1 MRVGHG
7 SPRFQEYGDLY
18 PQSKRLQNELCEY
31 FILITRL
38 CSRAVVFVNKPL
50 ISQLSFSIV
59 NTFDSEFGPFELSLG
74 KSAQNI
80 RDEAS
85 IASKQLQNEEIKE
98 NSRFRAL
105 ATEFSDSAS
114 QGLLAAKYLK
124 KRKKK
129 LRFLTACS
137 TYNHQTAWKQARK
150 KGDTNWVLDR
160 EPYRNWKLGK
170 TSSTLWCTGV
180 LGSGKTVL
188 TANIIDDLNLSGP
201 TVFVAYFF
209 CRYDEPESLKTRTI
223 MGSIGKQIFE
233 GVSCDNS
240 DELMQHEGENL
251 DTEKIMQRLQQLMIP
266 KPSKNFIVIDGLDEC
281 EESEAREL
289 LSYLKQVLEF
299 GHSYH
304 IYCSSRPD
312 VFHWAP
318 AILQPKWTLSMSEA
332 TGQMEQYI
340 EEELEECLRS
350 ERLCLGNP
358 KLILIVRDALV
369 TKANNMLVPLRF
381 GSKINRLVMADC

>member
-1 MRVGHG
+1 MRVGCG

-18 PQSKRLQNELCEY
+18 PQSKRLQNELFEY
-31 FILITRL
+31 FILITNL

-85 IASKQLQNEEIKE
+85 IASKQLQNEEIKK

-105 ATEFSDSAS
+105 ATEFSYSAS
-114 QGLLAAKYLK
+114 QELLAAKYLK
-124 KRKKK
+124 KRKKR

-170 TSSTLWCTGV
+170 NSSTLWCTGV
-180 LGSGKTVL
+180 LGCGKTVL

-223 MGSIGKQIFE
+223 IGSIGKQIFE

-240 DELMQHEGENL
+240 DELMQYEGEDL

-289 LSYLKQVLEF
+289 LSYLKRVLEF

-358 KLILIVRDALV
+358 KLILIIRDALV
-369 TKANNMLVPLRF
+369 TKANNMLVLLRF